1 MSDEENK
8 PEEDNIEALSKLE
21 LVEIIDSAVYVI
33 QSLSELDGVVFIEDK
48 EDILAIRKQS
58 YKVIYAAQRKIIQ
71 QIKVS

>member
-8 PEEDNIEALSKLE
+8 PEEENIEALSKLE